1 MIKYTL
7 IYSSQKLESFYE
19 VAHPRDTCENGTE
32 INEEDCRLVATLFGL
47 PYGGKVEWDP
57 SPWGQQWSKVVPG
70 CTHHLKVNKVF
81 YVHGF
86 NCEQPFLLDV
96 ANQLCNASR
105 KAYPGAGVTE
115 IEGCKN

>member
-47 PYGGKVEWDP
+47 PYGGKVEWAADD
-57 SPWGQQWSKVVPG
+57 WNQQWSKVEPG
-70 CTHHLKVNKVF
+70 CTHHLTTNKVYF
-81 YVHGF
+81 VHGY
-86 NCEQPFLLDV
+86 NCDQPFIKDV
-96 ANQLCNASR
+96 AYQLCNASR
-105 KAYPGAGVTE
+105 TEQPRRGVTK